1 MNNEKELININA
13 HVCRYWHK
21 SVSLVGGKIS
31 ALFWNTGISKLIYW
45 KQKAIHISIDGKK
58 FIERNP
64 P

>member
-21 SVSLVGGKIS
+21 SVSLVGGGNLSPLLEHRNLKIDILE
-31 ALFWNTGISKLIYW
+31 A
-45 KQKAIHISIDGKK
+45 KAIHISIDGKK